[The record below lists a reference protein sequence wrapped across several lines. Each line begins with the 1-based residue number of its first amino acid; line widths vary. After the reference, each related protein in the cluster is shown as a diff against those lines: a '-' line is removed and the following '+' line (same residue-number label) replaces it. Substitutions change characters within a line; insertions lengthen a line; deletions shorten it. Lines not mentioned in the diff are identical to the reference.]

1 MPLATRLERAYPPI
15 TPVPAPRDETPALES
30 CVDAAVDCVWL
41 NFRKASRALT
51 RFYDARLAPSG
62 LGVSQLSLMVGL
74 HLAGGAP
81 MTRLA
86 RELGLDRTTLTRNLK
101 PLVRRRLVAIGRGA
115 DRRTRV
121 VALTPEGR
129 AALARALPLWRE
141 AQAEVLARLGDGLWS
156 RLFTEIAAVL
166 DTASDA

>member
-1 MPLATRLERAYPPI
+1 MPLAPRLERAYPPI
-15 TPVPAPRDETPALES
+15 APAPQDEAPALDA

-51 RFYDARLAPSG
+51 RFYDAKLAPSG
-62 LGVSQLSLMVGL
+62 LGVSQLSLMVAL
-74 HLAGGAP
+74 HLGGGAP

-86 RELGLDRTTLTRNLK
+86 RELALDRTTLTRNLK
-101 PLVRRRLVAIGRGA
+101 PLVRRRLVAIGPGT

-129 AALARALPLWRE
+129 AALASALPLWRE

-156 RLFTEIAAVL
+156 RLFNEIAATVE
-166 DTASDA
+166 AARSA